1 MHFGFLTD
9 FTDFRGGVE
18 QVIKRV
24 IIRSG
29 TPHRSLR
36 SLCVVLTINQ
46 HLRGWAGVFSD
57 YTAVIGISLSV
68 MRHQLIGYAVI
79 CCDYK
84 PRR

>member
-1 MHFGFLTD
+1 MVHLSQICLRRCGLEFLTDFTD

-24 IIRSG
+24 II
-29 TPHRSLR
+29 
-36 SLCVVLTINQ
+36 
-46 HLRGWAGVFSD
+46 
-57 YTAVIGISLSV
+57 SLSEAG
-68 MRHQLIGYAVI
+68 RGFLAATPRLLGQLVGYAVI